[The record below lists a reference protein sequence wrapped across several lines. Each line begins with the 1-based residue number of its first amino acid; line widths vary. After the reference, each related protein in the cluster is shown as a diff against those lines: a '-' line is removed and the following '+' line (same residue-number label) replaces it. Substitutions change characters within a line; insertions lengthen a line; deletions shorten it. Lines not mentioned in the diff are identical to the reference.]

1 MLPTGGIL
9 MSAAIRMVIGG
20 IVAKTARGTRA
31 CGRKKYLSAARK
43 IFLPL
48 TGRLELEVKK
58 Y

>member
-1 MLPTGGIL
+1 MLLSGGIL
-9 MSAAIRMVIGG
+9 IAAAIRMATGG
-20 IVAKTARGTRA
+20 IAMKMAPGTRA
-31 CGRKKYLSAARK
+31 CGRKKYLSAARR